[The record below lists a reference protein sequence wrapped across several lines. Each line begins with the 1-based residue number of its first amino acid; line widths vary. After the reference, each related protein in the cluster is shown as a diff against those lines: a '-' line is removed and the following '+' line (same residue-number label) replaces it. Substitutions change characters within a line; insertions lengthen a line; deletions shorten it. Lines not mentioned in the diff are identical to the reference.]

1 MRPDGNGKGDKPRP
15 LGVPME
21 QFDSNWETIFKKVKD
36 ESSTRHRDEQQSQR
50 SMDGSNETD

>member
-21 QFDSNWETIFKKVKD
+21 TFDKNWDNIFKKKKD
-36 ESSTRHRDEQQSQR
+36 DRKLNHESGDSNTDHRQTR
-50 SMDGSNETD
+50 T

>member
-21 QFDSNWETIFKKVKD
+21 VFDSNWETIFKKVKD
-36 ESSTRHRDEQQSQR
+36 ESSSRYRDEQQSRQDL
-50 SMDGSNETD
+50 DGSDT